1 MIRRLQIKI
10 VVLILATAVILAGVA
25 SYFFYSATA
34 QSLRR
39 DSEELLERV
48 LSGAPEISPFE
59 PDEEQV
65 QLPFFVVSADSN
77 GKVVDTAGGYFSLT
91 NQQQLQDAV
100 TESLRQS
107 ENHGV
112 LSAVPLRYCRRRDG
126 TGWKIAYADLSFER
140 RTLHSLI
147 KNLLLLCGV
156 GLLVILLLAIFA
168 AKLAVRPISK
178 SMEFQ
183 QRFLSDASHELKTP
197 LTVILS
203 NAEQMNQYPL
213 EPGQKQ
219 RMQHIQSEAHQMQA
233 LIASLLELGR
243 AENRALRHSGS
254 RTDMSN
260 LTEDCILTFEA
271 VAFEHG
277 HTITRV
283 LTPDLIVSGEEGG
296 VRRLVEILLDNAIKY
311 ASPDTPISLSL
322 QRSRDSALLRVTNTC
337 DTISQEELPQLF
349 ARFYRGDAA
358 RSSEGFGLGLPIAK
372 ELARQYH
379 GKIGAEMN
387 DDRIEFTV
395 ELPLYAVR
403 RKWLHP

>member
-10 VVLILATAVILAGVA
+10 VALILATAVILAGAA
-25 SYFFYSATA
+25 SYFFYSAIA

-65 QLPFFVVSADSN
+65 QLPFFVVTADSN

-112 LSAVPLRYCRRRDG
+112 LSAALLRYCRRRDG
-126 TGWKIAYADLSFER
+126 DGWKIAYADLSFER
-140 RTLHSLI
+140 RTLQELM
-147 KNLLLLCGV
+147 KNLLLLCGA
-156 GLLVILLLAIFA
+156 GIFVILLLAILA
-168 AKLAVRPISK
+168 AKLSVRPISK
-178 SMEFQ
+178 AMEFQ
-183 QRFLSDASHELKTP
+183 RRFLSDASHELKTP

-203 NAEQMNQYPL
+203 NAEQMTQYPM
-213 EPGQKQ
+213 EPGQKR

-233 LIASLLELGR
+233 LVASLLELGR
-243 AENRALRHSGS
+243 AKNGTLRH
-254 RTDMSN
+254 TDSTTE
-260 LTEDCILTFEA
+260 LSKITEDCVLNFEA

-277 HTITRV
+277 HTLIRV
-283 LTPDLIVSGEEGG
+283 LDPDLIVSGDDCG

-311 ASPDTPISLSL
+311 ASPHTPISLSL
-322 QRSRDSALLRVTNTC
+322 QRSRDSALLRVYNAC
-337 DTISQEELPQLF
+337 DAIPQEELPQLF

-358 RSSEGFGLGLPIAK
+358 RTSEGFGLGLPIAK

-379 GKIGAEMN
+379 GKIDAEMDN
-387 DDRIEFTV
+387 GRIVFTV
-395 ELPLYAVR
+395 ELPLYSVR
-403 RKWLHP
+403 RKWLHS